1 MFLTNFFAQLPAI
14 IPYTEYAHMIDY
26 DPIIP
31 SINGVIMSART
42 EMRIGDLP
50 ADVQKKLGLIER
62 GGDERV
68 TVTLEANPGPPDAA
82 TIARRKAALE
92 KFGGEPVKL
101 PEGVTVLDL
110 IREGRNEDDN
120 AETKAS

>member
-1 MFLTNFFAQLPAI
+1 
-14 IPYTEYAHMIDY
+14 
-26 DPIIP
+26 
-31 SINGVIMSART
+31 MSAST
-42 EMRIGDLP
+42 EVRVGDLS
-50 ADVQKKLGLIER
+50 ANVQKKLGLTDR
-62 GGDERV
+62 DADERV
-68 TVTLEANPGPPDAA
+68 TVTLEVNPDPPDAA